1 MKLRLFALLF
11 CLSFAATAIAK
22 EIELPDSCGD
32 PKTKF
37 DVTTQKSTTPLPA
50 PDAGKALIVFLEPFD
65 LPCLGCSRL
74 PEQRF
79 AMDGQWVGATKKFT
93 YFTLQV
99 EPGQHH
105 FCATGRMP
113 TEIAI
118 RSFDVKVGETYF
130 LQARYI
136 GNWPRTQ
143 EENDS
148 QVIPAGKRSVFY
160 GMSLLDEEKGRY
172 LIKSYEVAEF
182 TRK

>member
-37 DVTTQKSTTPLPA
+37 EVTTHKSTTPLPA
-50 PDAGKALIVFLEPFD
+50 PDAGKALIVFIQPARALS
-65 LPCLGCSRL
+65 CIGCSA
-74 PEQRF
+74 QRY
-79 AMDGQWVGATKKFT
+79 AMDGQWVGATQKDS

-99 EPGQHH
+99 EAGQHH
-105 FCATGRMP
+105 FCSTGP
-113 TEIAI
+113 FPNEIAI
-118 RSFDVKVGETYF
+118 RSFEVKAGTTYF
-130 LQARYI
+130 LQARAI
-136 GNWPRTQ
+136 VAREPIT
-143 EENDS
+143 EEEHDS
-148 QVIPAGKRSVFY
+148 QVIPAGKKTFPY

-182 TRK
+182 KKK